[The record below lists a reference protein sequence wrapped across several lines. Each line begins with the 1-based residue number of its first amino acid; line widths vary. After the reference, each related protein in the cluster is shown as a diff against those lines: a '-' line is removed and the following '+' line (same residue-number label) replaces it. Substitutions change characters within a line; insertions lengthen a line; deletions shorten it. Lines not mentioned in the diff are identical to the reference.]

1 MGEETGGTRVSN
13 DDKRFAV
20 IDGERVEENHAV
32 ETWAGD
38 EVIVIREGEWFGV
51 EGVTKKKADVGAKE
65 DIHVEVEAPVTVR
78 TKDVFTK
85 KKGTLVKK
93 KKFNLTGLKRDDLL
107 LMKMKEVTGS
117 LGTGTSKGKGWKKCS
132 HVMQP
137 FVLTEGHTV
146 YLSGHSSGVSKE
158 DNLPN
163 VGVYLDRGW
172 IDKRAVPFLSN
183 TNWSPSAADSIDV
196 IYVNWPDHGTIPDVN
211 LKLLVSHIMALVT
224 VGKRVEIACWGGHGR
239 TGTLAAALLASANPD
254 LTAKEVIERVKDGYC
269 KEVIETI
276 GQENMIARF
285 LGEEEQ
291 APLPFKTEPSKAT
304 PSTEPQGKWW
314 DGIDF

>member
-1 MGEETGGTRVSN
+1 MSN
-13 DDKRFAV
+13 DELQSKRSAV
-20 IDGERVEENHAV
+20 IDGKRVEENHV
-32 ETWAGD
+32 LETWAGD
-38 EVIVIREGEWFGV
+38 EVIVIQEGEWFGV
-51 EGVTKKKADVGAKE
+51 EGVTKKKAGAGAKE
-65 DIHVEVEAPVTVR
+65 DIHVEVEVRETVK
-78 TKDVFTK
+78 TKNVFTK

-107 LMKMKEVTGS
+107 LMKMKEVKGS
-117 LGTGTSKGKGWKKCS
+117 WGTGTSKGTGWKKCS
-132 HVMQP
+132 HIMQP
-137 FVLTEGHTV
+137 FVLNDDHTV
-146 YLSGHSSGVSKE
+146 YLSGHSSGASKD
-158 DNLPN
+158 DNLPD

-172 IDKRAVPFLSN
+172 IDKRSVPFLSN
-183 TNWSPSAADSIDV
+183 TDWSPSAEGSIDV
-196 IYVNWPDHGTIPDVN
+196 IYVNWPDHGTIPEVN

-224 VGKRVEIACWGGHGR
+224 EGKRVEIACWGGHGR

-254 LTAKEVIERVKDGYC
+254 LTSKEVIKRIKDGYC
-269 KEVIETI
+269 KEVIETT